1 MSEPI
6 KQFIA
11 TGIAH
16 VVEFCVTRAWMT
28 LVLAAFITAAASFHL
43 ATNLKINT
51 DNEDMLSEEL
61 SFRQNA
67 IEMDRAFPQLDD
79 TLLVVL
85 KAENPDIADEKT
97 VALAKELTAQSD
109 IFEEVFSSLSEPFFR
124 QNGLLFLDVKELD
137 DLYLRL
143 AAAQPFMGTLW
154 QQPNL
159 HGLADITELIAEASD
174 LDSANLSEAARVFDE
189 MSRVIE
195 ASRDDP
201 SEKIIWSELLLG
213 RDKSTGTEY
222 RLISVKPKLDYGSL
236 QPAARAKD
244 AIFATADTL
253 GLKDDGVVVRLTGG
267 AILQDDELKSVEQG
281 MGLAGIISL
290 IVVTLVLG
298 AGLRSIGM
306 MCALLLTLVIGLV
319 WTAAIAI
326 ICVGEFNLISV
337 AFAVLFVGLSVDFGI
352 HFSLRATEFVQE
364 QGDWP
369 SALGSG
375 AYSVGPSL
383 LFCAITT
390 SIAFF
395 SFLPTSYTGLAE
407 LGLIAGIGMFVA
419 LATNLTVLPALL
431 RVMLRHAPRHHS
443 IVSDGAHQT
452 QSRQA
457 TLVILFLCVLT
468 LFGSV
473 WLAKDV
479 RFDFDPM
486 NLRDANAPS
495 MITLFDLAD
504 AGKIEPY
511 SADLLLSDIS
521 ALPEMRRTLE
531 ALNTVERV
539 ESVDDLLPENTSN
552 KLDIISDLGLILGP
566 SFFSAQGAVSLSN
579 NDLATASSRLSGSLS
594 SLLDHPLLGQP
605 AQRLLD
611 AIAHTPSQQ
620 LAQTNVA
627 LFEGLPNQL
636 TRLNELLEPTEV
648 SIDSLPDHLRSRFVS
663 PEGIVRVEIMPKEDL
678 RDPRAM
684 EAFAAEV
691 QAIAPNATGGPI
703 IVVEA
708 GKAVLNAFLDALIYS
723 IIGIGL
729 FLLITLRRLID
740 IILVFAPVAVAGVW
754 MLAISALF
762 DLPFNFANVI
772 VLPLLFGLSVD
783 FGLHFIIR
791 AKSGESRGI
800 NTLKT
805 TTPRAI
811 LLSALTTLGSF
822 GSIMLSGHPGTSSMG
837 VLLTISIILSMVA
850 ILVVLPALISMLPS
864 AKRHRY

>member
-6 KQFIA
+6 KQSIA
-11 TGIAH
+11 SGIAR
-16 VVEFCVTRAWMT
+16 VVEMCVSRAWVT
-28 LVLAAFITAAASFHL
+28 LIIAVLITAAATFHL

-51 DNEDMLSEEL
+51 DNEDMLSDEL
-61 SFRQNA
+61 PFRQNS

-79 TLLVVL
+79 TLLIVL
-85 KAENPDIADEKT
+85 EAGNPDIADEKA
-97 VALAKELTAQSD
+97 ALLVEKLTAQNG

-137 DLYLRL
+137 DLYVRL

-159 HGLADITELIAEASD
+159 AGLADITSLIAEASD
-174 LDSANLSEAARVFDE
+174 LDGANVSEAARVFDE
-189 MSRVIE
+189 MSRVVR
-195 ASRDDP
+195 ASTAGKSD
-201 SEKIIWSELLLG
+201 KVIWSELLLG
-213 RDKSTGTEY
+213 RDKSDGIEY

-236 QPAARAKD
+236 QPAARARD
-244 AIFATADTL
+244 AIFATAEAL
-253 GLKDDGVVVRLTGG
+253 RLQDDGIVLRLTGG
-267 AILQDDELKSVEQG
+267 AVLQDEELKSVEQG

-306 MCALLLTLVIGLV
+306 MCALLLTLVTGLV

-326 ICVGEFNLISV
+326 LWVGEFNLISV

-352 HFSLRATEFVQE
+352 HFSLRATEFVHE
-364 QGDWP
+364 QGDW
-369 SALGSG
+369 SGALRSG

-395 SFLPTSYTGLAE
+395 SFLPTSYVGLAE

-419 LATNLTVLPALL
+419 LVTNLTVLPALL
-431 RVMLRHAPRHHS
+431 KVLVRRAPRHHS
-443 IVSDGAHQT
+443 IVSDGAQHT
-452 QSRQA
+452 RGRRA
-457 TLVILFLCVLT
+457 VMVILFGCVLT
-468 LFGSV
+468 LLGSV

-495 MITLFDLAD
+495 MATLFDLAD
-504 AGKIEPY
+504 ADKIELY
-511 SADLLLSDIS
+511 SADLLISDIS
-521 ALPEMRRTLE
+521 ELAEIRGRLE
-531 ALNTVERV
+531 DLKTVERV
-539 ESVDDLLPENTSN
+539 ESVDDLLPENVSN
-552 KLDIISDLGLILGP
+552 KLDIISDLGLIIGP
-566 SFFSAQGAVSLSN
+566 SFFMAQGEVGIPV
-579 NDLATASSRLSGSLS
+579 NDLASASVRLIDSLSG
-594 SLLDHPLLGQP
+594 LLDHSVIGTP
-605 AQRLLD
+605 AQKLRD
-611 AIAHTPSQQ
+611 ALVDVQADQ
-620 LAQTNVA
+620 LARVNDA
-627 LFEGLPNQL
+627 LFAGLPNQL
-636 TRLNELLEPTEV
+636 ARLNELLGPTEV
-648 SIDSLPDHLRSRFVS
+648 SIDTLPGHLKSRFVS
-663 PEGIVRVEIMPKEDL
+663 PAGIVRLEIMPNEDL
-678 RDPRAM
+678 RDPSAM
-684 EAFAAEV
+684 EAFVAEV
-691 QAIAPNATGGPI
+691 QSIAPDATGGPV

-708 GKAVLNAFLDALIYS
+708 GKAVLDAFLDALIYS

-729 FLLITLRRLID
+729 FLLITLRRPVD
-740 IILVFAPVAVAGVW
+740 IILVFAPVVVAGVW
-754 MLAISALF
+754 VLAVSALF

-783 FGLHFIIR
+783 FGLHLIIR
-791 AKSGESRGI
+791 AKASAGGGI
-800 NTLKT
+800 DALKT

-837 VLLTISIILSMVA
+837 VLLTIAIILSMVA
-850 ILVVLPALISMLPS
+850 ILVVLPALMTLMPNSQ
-864 AKRHRY
+864 RQN